1 MDFGDLL
8 TSQVSLMCYDSINY
22 DVQISVSKVQLVQV
36 LFSGRSS
43 YSVPELSGNS
53 SVSWIYSPLELGET

>member
-1 MDFGDLL
+1 
-8 TSQVSLMCYDSINY
+8 MCYDSINY